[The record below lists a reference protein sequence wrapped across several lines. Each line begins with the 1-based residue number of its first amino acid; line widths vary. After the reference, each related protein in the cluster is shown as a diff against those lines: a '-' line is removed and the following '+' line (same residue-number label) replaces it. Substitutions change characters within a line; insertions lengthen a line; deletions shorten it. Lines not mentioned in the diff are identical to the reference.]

1 MIKQL
6 RAKIDGR
13 GMDNT
18 EIIDAVL
25 ENRGIHDVGAFLKP
39 TEEALVPFEEMIG
52 LEEAH
57 IIIEDAIIM
66 GEKFLVLADVDV
78 DGASAGAIMTR
89 YLRARGADVK
99 CVINQGKE
107 HGAEHFDLKLL
118 DDISVMIIVDSINN
132 DPEIYRKIT
141 DTGTKLCVFDHHIP
155 ERRLLESDVPF
166 VLVSSANYYPNKE
179 LSGAGVALKYVLFA
193 DYSNLTSYADDLD
206 LWLYG
211 ALGLVADMCSM
222 EATEN
227 RYIVYKGLSYYK
239 NPMIKRVVG
248 NYAFDSTSISFSIA
262 PLVNA
267 GMRVNQNELAMNLFL
282 EDDEDEITDV
292 VNNLKQCR
300 ELQNAIVESL
310 MEDLLPQALQQEDNK
325 CMFFMLPSDIDA
337 EVTGLIANKLLAIYQ
352 RPLFVLR
359 DRIEVDDDTGEIIK
373 HEKSGSMR
381 AMGVDNMLEIANN
394 TGLCACYGHPLASGA
409 FIDAD
414 KFDLFK
420 EVIEDVLKDVVLA
433 IEIEADIELDTHQIN
448 EDLIKQIN
456 AINKISGAGFS
467 PIKVLIRTNNYQVGT
482 FSTKKHLKITDE
494 SGVIIVKWNCN
505 DWQTITNDK
514 ELVAVGVLAN
524 PFYGRRKFLQL
535 TIDEYT
541 QQNELESPV

>member
-6 RAKIDGR
+6 KARIDGS
-13 GMDNT
+13 GMDNA
-18 EIIDAVL
+18 EIINTIL
-25 ENRGIHDVGAFLKP
+25 ENRGIYDVAAFLKP
-39 TEEALVPFEEMIG
+39 KVDDLVPFEEMIG

-57 IIIEDAIIM
+57 TIIEDAITM

-89 YLRARGADVK
+89 YLRARGANVK

-132 DPEIYRKIT
+132 DPEVYRKIT
-141 DTGTKLCVFDHHIP
+141 ETGTKLCVFDHHIP
-155 ERRLLESDVPF
+155 EKKLLESDVPF
-166 VLVSSANYYPNKE
+166 ILVSSANYYPNKE

-193 DYSNLTSYADDLD
+193 DYSNLTSYADDLG

-222 EATEN
+222 ETSEN

-267 GMRVNQNELAMNLFL
+267 GMRVNQNKLAVDLFL
-282 EDDEDEITDV
+282 EDDEDEITEI
-292 VNNLKQCR
+292 VNSLKQCR
-300 ELQNAIVESL
+300 ELQNEIVDSL
-310 MEDLLPQALQQEDNK
+310 MKDLLPQASQQEDNK

-359 DRIEVDDDTGEIIK
+359 DRVEVDNETGEIIK
-373 HEKSGSMR
+373 HEYSGSMR
-381 AMGVDNMLEIANN
+381 AIGTSSFKEYVESTGYGWIAGHENAAGFGVDVNE
-394 TGLCACYGHPLASGA
+394 
-409 FIDAD
+409 FED
-414 KFDLFK
+414 FK
-420 EVIEDVLKDVVLA
+420 VAIEDALKDVEFSICV
-433 IEIEADIELDTHQIN
+433 EADIELEPNQIN
-448 EDLIKQIN
+448 DALIKQLVAFN
-456 AINKISGAGFS
+456 RISGADCP
-467 PIKVLIRTNNYQVGT
+467 PIKVLVRTNDYEVST
-482 FSTKKHLKITDE
+482 FSTKKHLKIIDNET
-494 SGVIIVKWNCN
+494 GLLIVKWNCSDWETMDN
-505 DWQTITNDK
+505 DGEI
-514 ELVAVGVLAN
+514 VAVGTLSSPV
-524 PFYGRRKFLQL
+524 YGRKHFTQL
-535 TIDEYT
+535 TIDEYI
-541 QQNELESPV
+541 QQK

>member
-6 RAKIDGR
+6 KAKIDGR
-13 GMDNT
+13 GMDNA
-18 EIIDAVL
+18 EIIDAIL
-25 ENRGIHDVGAFLKP
+25 ENRGIHDISSFLKP
-39 TEEALVPFEEMIG
+39 TEDDLVSFEEMIG

-57 IIIEDAIIM
+57 ITIEDAIIM

-166 VLVSSANYYPNKE
+166 ILVSSANYYPNKE

-193 DYSNLTSYADDLD
+193 DYSNLTSYADDLG

-282 EDDEDEITDV
+282 EDDEDEITEV

-310 MEDLLPQALQQEDNK
+310 MEDLLPQASQQEDNK

-337 EVTGLIANKLLAIYQ
+337 EVTGLIANKLLSIYQ

-359 DRIEVDDDTGEIIK
+359 DRIEVDNETGEIIK
-373 HEKSGSMR
+373 HEYSGSMR
-381 AMGVDNMLEIANN
+381 AIGTASFKEYVESAGYGWIAGHENAAGFGVDVNE
-394 TGLCACYGHPLASGA
+394 
-409 FIDAD
+409 FED
-414 KFDLFK
+414 FK
-420 EVIEDVLKDVVLA
+420 VAIEEALKDVEFSICV
-433 IEIEADIELDTHQIN
+433 EADIELAPSQIN
-448 EDLIKQIN
+448 DALIKQLV
-456 AINKISGAGFS
+456 AFNKISGANCP
-467 PIKVLIRTNNYQVGT
+467 PIKVLVRTNDYEVST
-482 FSTKKHLKITDE
+482 FSTKKHLKIIDNDT
-494 SGVIIVKWNCN
+494 GLLIVKWNCS
-505 DWQTITNDK
+505 DWETMDNNGEI
-514 ELVAVGVLAN
+514 VAVGTLSSPV
-524 PFYGRRKFLQL
+524 YGRKHFTQL

-541 QQNELESPV
+541 QQNE

>member
-1 MIKQL
+1 LIKQL
-6 RAKIDGR
+6 KAKIDGR
-13 GMDNT
+13 GMDNA
-18 EIIDAVL
+18 EIIDAIL
-25 ENRGIHDVGAFLKP
+25 ENRGIHNVAAFLKP
-39 TEEALVPFEEMIG
+39 TEEDMVPFEEMIG

-57 IIIEDAIIM
+57 VIIEDAIIM

-166 VLVSSANYYPNKE
+166 ILISSANYYPNKE

-193 DYSNLTSYADDLD
+193 DYSNLTSYADDLG

-248 NYAFDSTSISFSIA
+248 NYTFDSTSISFSIA

-282 EDDEDEITDV
+282 EDDEDEITEV

-310 MEDLLPQALQQEDNK
+310 MEDLLPQASRQEDNK

-337 EVTGLIANKLLAIYQ
+337 EVTGLLANKLLAIYQ

-359 DRIEVDDDTGEIIK
+359 DRIEIDDDTGEIIK
-373 HEKSGSMR
+373 HEYSGSMR
-381 AMGVDNMLEIANN
+381 AMGVDSFKEYVESTGYGWIA
-394 TGLCACYGHPLASGA
+394 GHENASGCG
-409 FIDAD
+409 FSVDE
-414 KFDLFK
+414 FEEFK
-420 EVIEDVLKDVVLA
+420 VAIEDALKDVEFSICV
-433 IEIEADIELDTHQIN
+433 EADIELEPSQIN
-448 EDLIKQIN
+448 DALIKQFV
-456 AINKISGAGFS
+456 AFNKISGADCP
-467 PIKVLIRTNNYQVGT
+467 PIKILVRTNNYEVST
-482 FSTKKHLKITDE
+482 FSTKKHLKIIDE
-494 SGVIIVKWNCN
+494 SGLLIVKWNCT
-505 DWQTITNDK
+505 DWKTMDNNGKI
-514 ELVAVGVLAN
+514 VAVGTLSAPV
-524 PFYGRRKFLQL
+524 YGRKHYSQL

-541 QQNELESPV
+541 QQNE